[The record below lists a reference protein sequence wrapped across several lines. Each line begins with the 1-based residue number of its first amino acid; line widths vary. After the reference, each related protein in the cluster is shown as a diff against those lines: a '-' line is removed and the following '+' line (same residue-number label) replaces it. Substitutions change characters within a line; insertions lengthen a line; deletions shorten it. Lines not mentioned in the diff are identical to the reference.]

1 VGPVLRPFGGLTQGH
16 QNGVRLW
23 TTCYDCPLMSRSR
36 SRKSLLEEVSEPFAD
51 LPPLAGVL
59 AAILLGLIGWA
70 APLLAG
76 ASVIAAISLQF
87 GRWLVWLLAALVLA
101 YTIVGVGRRVID
113 HRTFDATSDPA
124 GLTWSQFE
132 RLMAEF
138 YRRKGAMVTPRGGPM
153 ADGGVD
159 LSLTYPSGE
168 RLIVQ
173 CKHWKNRHVGVKPVR
188 ELWGVLDDEKAD
200 GAIFVTS
207 GSFSADALAFA
218 NGKQLE
224 LIDGPKLRGMMAELK
239 RAQWTVAAAE
249 PAQST
254 NNPQCPRCGSPMVL
268 RTARRGANAGEQFWG
283 CSTYPKCQ
291 GTQPLRASV

>member
-1 VGPVLRPFGGLTQGH
+1 
-16 QNGVRLW
+16 
-23 TTCYDCPLMSRSR
+23 MSRSR
-36 SRKSLLEEVSEPFAD
+36 SRKSLLEQYAEPFAD
-51 LPPLAGVL
+51 LPPLAGII
-59 AAILLGLIGWA
+59 AAILLVVVGWV
-70 APLLAG
+70 APVFGG
-76 ASVIAAISLQF
+76 ASVMAAIWLQF
-87 GRWLVWLLAALVLA
+87 GRWIVWLLAGLVLA
-101 YTIVGVGRRVID
+101 YTVVGVLRRFID
-113 HRTFDATSDPA
+113 RRAFDATDDPA

-132 RLMAEF
+132 RLIGEF
-138 YRRKGAMVTPRGGPM
+138 YRRKGASVTSRGGPM

-159 LSLTYPSGE
+159 LDVTYPTGE

-173 CKHWKNRHVGVKPVR
+173 CKHWKSRHVSVKLLR

-239 RAQWTVAAAE
+239 RSQPAGPVAE
-249 PAQST
+249 PAQSAS
-254 NNPQCPRCGSPMVL
+254 NPLCPRCESPMVL

-291 GTQPLRASV
+291 GTRPAS

>member
-1 VGPVLRPFGGLTQGH
+1 MPQLT
-16 QNGVRLW
+16 RA
-23 TTCYDCPLMSRSR
+23 RSN
-36 SRKSLLEEVSEPFAD
+36 SRKTLLEQFAEPLAD
-51 LPPLAGVL
+51 LPPLAGVIT
-59 AAILLGLIGWA
+59 AILLAILGWA
-70 APLLAG
+70 APLFAG
-76 ASVIAAISLQF
+76 ASVIGGIWVQF
-87 GRWLVWLLAALVLA
+87 GRWLIWLLAGLVFA
-101 YTIVGVGRRVID
+101 YTIVGVWRRFID
-113 HRTFDATSDPA
+113 RRTFDATDDPA

-132 RLMAEF
+132 HLIGEF
-138 YRRKGAMVTPRGGPM
+138 YRRKGASVMARGGPI

-159 LSLTYPSGE
+159 MNLSYPTGE

-173 CKHWKNRHVGVKPVR
+173 CKHWKNRHVGVKPLR

-224 LIDGPKLRGMMAELK
+224 LIDGSKLRGMMAELK
-239 RAQWTVAAAE
+239 RAQSTAAVAE
-249 PAQST
+249 PAHST
-254 NNPQCPRCGSPMVL
+254 NKPQCPRCGSPMVL

-291 GTQPLRASV
+291 GTRSATA